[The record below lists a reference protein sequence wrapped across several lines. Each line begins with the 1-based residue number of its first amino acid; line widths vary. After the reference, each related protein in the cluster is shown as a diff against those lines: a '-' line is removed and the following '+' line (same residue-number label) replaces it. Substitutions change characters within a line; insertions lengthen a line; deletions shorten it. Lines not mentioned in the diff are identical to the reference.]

1 MDVLKNVSIHV
12 EKGDTYGI
20 IGFPNLLTAD
30 VALNDG
36 DMDVNVEQYSA
47 YPEIFNANTDGG
59 LVPISPIP
67 IVPAAIQDHLVLQGV
82 VKEKNKDSDW
92 AKAIVEG
99 VLNDDLSKKITASLE
114 DILVMRHDGIK
125 LSEIVKKYRDFV
137 RSDTDSDDAERYR
150 CFCSQIDVRP
160 DGIFTQAEL
169 RFSPVSEWDA
179 DDYNSILVRIQQFR
193 EDPASIYVLEFGG
206 VDMKKAIQLRYLN
219 EFQQMMMNLMLN
231 ETKIIMD
238 YDAAIRE
245 TGDAS
250 YAIWD

>member
-1 MDVLKNVSIHV
+1 MEIDFSSIIQKKLEQLKQ
-12 EKGDTYGI
+12 DGI
-20 IGFPNLLTAD
+20 IEKMIQEDLEKSIRKCVDATIGGYALQEMIQNEMKNWISNDAKLLG
-30 VALNDG
+30 L
-36 DMDVNVEQYSA
+36 EA
-47 YPEIFNANTDGG
+47 YNG
-59 LVPISPIP
+59 LV
-67 IVPAAIQDHLVLQGV
+67 A
-82 VKEKNKDSDW
+82 NR

-114 DILVMRHDGIK
+114 EILVMRHDGIR

-137 RSDTDSDDAERYR
+137 RSDTDRDDAERYR

-169 RFSPVSEWDA
+169 RFSPASEWDA
-179 DDYNSILVRIQQFR
+179 DDYNSILIRIQQFR
-193 EDPASIYVLEFGG
+193 EDPASIYVLKFGG

-219 EFQQMMMNLMLN
+219 EFQRMMMNLMLN

-250 YAIWD
+250 YDIWD

>member
-1 MDVLKNVSIHV
+1 MEIDFSSIVQKKLEQLKQ
-12 EKGDTYGI
+12 DGI
-20 IGFPNLLTAD
+20 IEKMIQEDLERSIRKCIDNTIGGYALQETIQNEMKNWISNDAKLLG
-30 VALNDG
+30 L
-36 DMDVNVEQYSA
+36 EA
-47 YPEIFNANTDGG
+47 YNG
-59 LVPISPIP
+59 LV
-67 IVPAAIQDHLVLQGV
+67 A
-82 VKEKNKDSDW
+82 NR

-114 DILVMRHDGIK
+114 EILVMRHDGIK

-150 CFCSQIDVRP
+150 CFCSQIDARP
-160 DGIFTQAEL
+160 DGIFTQVEL
-169 RFSPVSEWDA
+169 RFSPESEWDA
-179 DDYNSILVRIQQFR
+179 DDYDSILIRIQQFR

-219 EFQQMMMNLMLN
+219 EFQRMMMNLMLN

-245 TGDAS
+245 TGDES
-250 YAIWD
+250 YDIWD

>member
-1 MDVLKNVSIHV
+1 MEIDFSSIVQKKLEQLKQ
-12 EKGDTYGI
+12 DGI
-20 IGFPNLLTAD
+20 IEKMIQEDLEKSIRKCVDATIGGYALQETIQNEMKNWISNDAKLLG
-30 VALNDG
+30 L
-36 DMDVNVEQYSA
+36 EA
-47 YPEIFNANTDGG
+47 YNG
-59 LVPISPIP
+59 LV
-67 IVPAAIQDHLVLQGV
+67 ANL
-82 VKEKNKDSDW
+82 

-114 DILVMRHDGIK
+114 EILVMRHDGIK

-137 RSDTDSDDAERYR
+137 RSDTDSDDAERYG

-169 RFSPVSEWDA
+169 RFSPASEWDA
-179 DDYNSILVRIQQFR
+179 DDYNSILIRIQQFR
-193 EDPASIYVLEFGG
+193 EDPASIYVLKFGG

-219 EFQQMMMNLMLN
+219 EFQRMMMNLMLN

-250 YAIWD
+250 YDIWD